1 MKTQLLVSA
10 SGLGAG
16 KKGAEL
22 GPFALRIA
30 CENLEYPFFKD
41 KKLVI
46 EENDHSLYTTS
57 NKYNYPYLQQ
67 VLDFNELICNRAS
80 EMLSD
85 NDCDNLIV
93 LAGDHSNAV
102 GSISGLKK
110 SNPSANI
117 GVIWIDAH
125 ADLHSPYSTPS
136 FNIHGMP
143 LAALCCFDN
152 KKIGDAEPVRDQVK
166 FWKEMKSIG
175 GTDISPKIAPENIV
189 FIGIRD
195 LEAPEWDLINKH
207 NIKHFEPE
215 HIQDFGL
222 ENIINQTLEHLQ
234 NVDVLYVTFD
244 VDSMDPSVSKG
255 TGTPVPN
262 GLSTNEA
269 AKLLKAFYFNE
280 KCKMLEITE
289 INPLLDTEN
298 KMAEAVVE
306 VLQKA
311 EIH

>member
-30 CENLEYPFFKD
+30 CENSDSTFFKD

-46 EENDHSLYTTS
+46 EENDHRLYTSS

-67 VLDFNELICNRAS
+67 ILDFNELICNRSA
-80 EMLSD
+80 EMLGSE
-85 NDCDNLIV
+85 DCEKLIV

-152 KKIGDAEPVRDQVK
+152 KKIGDAEPVDDQVK
-166 FWKEMKSIG
+166 FWKELKSIG
-175 GTDISPKIAPENIV
+175 GNEISPKIAPENLV

-195 LEAPEWDLINKH
+195 LEEPEWRLIKKH
-207 NIKHFEPE
+207 NIKHFEPN
-215 HIQDFGL
+215 HIEELGI
-222 ENIINQTLEHLQ
+222 ESVISQTLEHLE
-234 NVDVLYVTFD
+234 NVDVLYITFD
-244 VDSMDPSVSKG
+244 VDSMDPSISEG

-262 GLSTNEA
+262 GLSKEEA
-269 AKLLKAFYFNE
+269 SKLLNAFYHHQ
-280 KCKMLEITE
+280 KCKILEITE

-298 KMAEAVVE
+298 KMAKAVVD
-306 VLQKA
+306 VLKKA
-311 EIH
+311 KIK